1 MPSDGL
7 RSLVP
12 FTFHTFT
19 FRLLPPPLLAWQLVP
34 TCHIRKEEGGRLT
47 KPHMHYELHFS
58 AAAQILKSQWERHIY
73 TRTNKKQV
81 QVQVNT
87 DVAKKWKKKNKKQ
100 IRKMTLIPNKTA
112 DIQMTEKC
120 CWNWSVAVQFSFVNQ
135 NRKKIYNVRKKPD
148 FGTREGSKEFLH
160 KTGFMVN
167 ISSWD
172 KLFPSDPLWPSWIL
186 FRKELCRWRY
196 LICEGKNH
204 LNC

>member
-120 CWNWSVAVQFSFVNQ
+120 CWNWSVAVKFSFVNQ
-135 NRKKIYNVRKKPD
+135 NRKKIYNVRKNLTLAPGKAAKSFCIKLVLWWIFPA
-148 FGTREGSKEFLH
+148 GTNYSHLIHYGLLEFFL
-160 KTGFMVN
+160 
-167 ISSWD
+167 
-172 KLFPSDPLWPSWIL
+172 
-186 FRKELCRWRY
+186 
-196 LICEGKNH
+196 GKS
-204 LNC
+204 CADGGIWFVKGKIT